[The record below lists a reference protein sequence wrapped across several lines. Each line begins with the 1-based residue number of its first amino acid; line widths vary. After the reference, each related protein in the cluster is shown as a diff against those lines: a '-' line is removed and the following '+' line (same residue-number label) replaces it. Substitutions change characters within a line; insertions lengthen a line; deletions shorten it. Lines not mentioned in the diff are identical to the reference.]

1 MTVTQLKAK
10 IAARIAAIYPDQF
23 FTDTVILEEI
33 NTLLGELARNETF
46 CIPGLQKDKIVTF
59 VAYEDDDYGYEA
71 EERLPSGF
79 GHDLFRAR
87 NLTQDADVTVWRS
100 IKDLR
105 NAYSGKTL
113 TGVVES
119 LAFDAEHLYPR
130 YCPTTEED
138 VRIWYYRIP
147 DDLEDDNDEPDWL
160 PAELHQGLIVDGVM
174 QRLLER
180 IVEEVRTGGRFMSL
194 HGGKHQA
201 ALIALKKHCAHAPRA
216 VYYRERPVRTF

>member
-1 MTVTQLKAK
+1 MTVTQLEAT
-10 IAARIAAIYPDQF
+10 ILARITAIYPDQF
-23 FTDTVILEEI
+23 FTNAVILAEI
-33 NTLLGELARNETF
+33 NTLLGELARKESL
-46 CIPGLQKDKIVTF
+46 CIPGLQEDKIVTF
-59 VAYEDDDYGYEA
+59 QAYEDADYGYEA
-71 EERLPSGF
+71 EERLPADF

-100 IKDLR
+100 INDLR
-105 NAYSGKTL
+105 GAYSGKTL

-119 LAFDAEHLYPR
+119 LAFDAEYLYPR

-147 DDLEDDNDEPDWL
+147 DDLADDEDEPDWL

-174 QRLLER
+174 ARLLER
-180 IVEEVRTGGRFMSL
+180 ITEEVRTGGRFMQI
-194 HGGKHQA
+194 HGGRHQA
-201 ALIALKKHCAHAPRA
+201 ALADLKLHCKHAPHA